1 MVQVG
6 SDAHASY
13 DIFTE
18 DDSYTL
24 YPGNVPTL
32 KPTVKQM
39 VTVFGRLVDE
49 SGAAIANASVKN
61 HIGETITDEQGGF
74 SIDVDAAIPEVQVSS
89 DKTGEFKVAMTIE
102 HASGGIVRLKDVVWS
117 PHKSDVYIVNPL
129 F

>member
-1 MVQVG
+1 MQAG
-6 SDAHASY
+6 SDASASY

-18 DDSYTL
+18 DESYTL
-24 YPGNVPTL
+24 YPGNISTL

-74 SIDVDAAIPEVQVSS
+74 SIDVDASIPEVLVSS
-89 DKTGEFKVAMTIE
+89 DRTGEFKVAMAIGNST
-102 HASGGIVRLKDVVWS
+102 GGVVRLKDVVWS
-117 PHKSDVYIVNPL
+117 PHKSDVYIINPL